1 MADYGVQERPRP
13 SRQENAEAQHAYHLQ
28 QGEQPRQAPPELDVR
43 VFDARVGERD
53 NKREEPRLVDDPAM
67 QAARQAF
74 ESFHGRLSYVAEA
87 ETAVR
92 QDTTL
97 TEDARLLEIA
107 NIHAA
112 PRGQSPTQRA
122 GEARER
128 IRDSRRQAESRIAS
142 ALKSQMTEG
151 EAREVRDR
159 LSAMSHNERE
169 SVLQDIRKNGDVRLA
184 AALAAPSSHVA
195 SGLDRGTYRE
205 LRRYVENALTPEDA
219 ARRDQLARAEDE
231 LNRAEEM
238 YLKTALAWQPDS
250 EKVDQIRQRQERSRR
265 VRGQE

>member
-1 MADYGVQERPRP
+1 
-13 SRQENAEAQHAYHLQ
+13 
-28 QGEQPRQAPPELDVR
+28 
-43 VFDARVGERD
+43 
-53 NKREEPRLVDDPAM
+53 
-67 QAARQAF
+67 
-74 ESFHGRLSYVAEA
+74 
-87 ETAVR
+87 
-92 QDTTL
+92 
-97 TEDARLLEIA
+97 LEIA
-107 NIHAA
+107 NIHTA

-122 GEARER
+122 SEARER

-231 LNRAEEM
+231 LNRAEEL